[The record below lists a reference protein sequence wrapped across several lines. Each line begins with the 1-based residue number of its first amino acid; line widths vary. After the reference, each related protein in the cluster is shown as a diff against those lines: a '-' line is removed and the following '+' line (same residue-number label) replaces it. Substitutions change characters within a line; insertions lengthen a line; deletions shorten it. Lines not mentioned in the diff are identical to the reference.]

1 MKFADKLKKWRG
13 VKGSGRLARGKFSQ
27 PKAAAILGV
36 PPRTYEQWESGRHAP
51 SEFVKRMVLATMD
64 MGLPPQ
70 PAVRSFIA
78 GAIKIEKTL
87 SEKKGRSALRSRV
100 TKKTKRTRPARR
112 TGSGKSNHEKRKT
125 KRRQL

>member
-1 MKFADKLKKWRG
+1 MTFAAKLKKWRG

-27 PKAAAILGV
+27 PRAAAILGV
-36 PPRTYEQWESGRHAP
+36 PPRTYEQWESGRHEP
-51 SEFVKRMVLATMD
+51 SEFVQAT
-64 MGLPPQ
+64 
-70 PAVRSFIA
+70 
-78 GAIKIEKTL
+78 IEKTL

-125 KRRQL
+125 KRRH